1 MKKAWFD
8 RIFGGAVLIGI
19 GILFLLQQLNII
31 DVSIG
36 SIISTYWPLILVY
49 IGFKNLVTSHGEKGS
64 FLGGFIMIAVGGYFQ
79 SRALGWIGVSPGDFF
94 RSLIPVVLI
103 ICGVYVILKPRRVHR
118 VHRSKDMKHPIE
130 PDAYPP
136 DPSELPETPTEST
149 LDQQFEEKFG
159 VSFADEKREQAQ
171 EAKDRHRR
179 ESEEEEH
186 QRYSRHEDT
195 KGCDSREKV
204 NKSTFIGDVHMGRDY
219 FELKPTNVSQFIGD
233 TVIDLTNA
241 QIPYGKTKIN
251 ISAFIGDIKV
261 YVPDDMDLG
270 VKVNSSSFIGDMSV
284 LSESRS
290 GFISS
295 IQSTTPYF
303 REAQKKVI
311 INVSAFIGDIKVT
324 KVG

>member
-1 MKKAWFD
+1 MKKSWFD
-8 RIFGGAVLIGI
+8 RIFGGAILIGI
-19 GILFLLQQLNII
+19 GLLFLLQQMDII

-36 SIISTYWPLILVY
+36 GLISTYWPLILIY
-49 IGFKNLVTSHGEKGS
+49 IGFKNLVTSHSEKGS
-64 FLGGFIMIAVGGYFQ
+64 FLGSFIMIIVGVYFQ
-79 SRALGWIGVSPGDFF
+79 SRSLGWIGVSPGDFF
-94 RSLIPVVLI
+94 RSLVPAVLI
-103 ICGVYVILKPRRVHR
+103 ICGIYVIIKPRHPKG
-118 VHRSKDMKHPIE
+118 SKHVEQPIK
-130 PDAYPP
+130 PDLFPP
-136 DPSELPETPTEST
+136 NPSELPETPTEST

-159 VSFADEKREQAQ
+159 ISFADEKKERAQ
-171 EAKDRHRR
+171 EAKEHNRR
-179 ESEEEEH
+179 EREADEEEH
-186 QRYSRHEDT
+186 QHYN
-195 KGCDSREKV
+195 REKNKGSKHGERV

-241 QIPYGKTKIN
+241 QIPYGKTRIN

-261 YVPDDMDLG
+261 YIPEDMDLG
-270 VKVNSSSFIGDMSV
+270 VKVNSSSFIGDMAV

-295 IQSTTPYF
+295 IQSSTPFF
-303 REAQKKVI
+303 RDAQKKVI

>member
-1 MKKAWFD
+1 MKRGWFD
-8 RIFGGAVLIGI
+8 RIFGGVVLIGI
-19 GILFLLQQLNII
+19 GTIFLLQQMNIV

-36 SIISTYWPLILVY
+36 SIISTYWPLILIY
-49 IGFKNLVTSHGEKGS
+49 MGFKNLVTSHGEKGS
-64 FLGGFIMIAVGGYFQ
+64 FLGAFIMIAVGGYFQ

-94 RSLIPVVLI
+94 RSLIPAVLI
-103 ICGVYVILKPRRVHR
+103 ICGVYVILKPRRVK
-118 VHRSKDMKHPIE
+118 RSKHMEYPIK
-130 PDAYPP
+130 PDVVPP
-136 DPSELPETPTEST
+136 NPSELPETPTEST

-159 VSFADEKREQAQ
+159 ISFADEKKEQAQ
-171 EAKDRHRR
+171 EAKDRYRR
-179 ESEEEEH
+179 EREAEEH
-186 QRYSRHEDT
+186 QRYSRHEDY
-195 KGCDSREKV
+195 KGCDSRDKV

-295 IQSTTPYF
+295 IQSSTPHF

>member
-1 MKKAWFD
+1 MKRGWLD
-8 RIFGGAVLIGI
+8 RIFGGVVLIGI
-19 GILFLLQQLNII
+19 GTIFLLQQMNIVNI
-31 DVSIG
+31 SIG

-49 IGFKNLVTSHGEKGS
+49 MGFKNLVTSHDEKGS

-94 RSLIPVVLI
+94 RSLIPAVLI
-103 ICGVYVILKPRRVHR
+103 ICGVYVILKPRRVK
-118 VHRSKDMKHPIE
+118 RSKHMEHPIK
-130 PDAYPP
+130 PDVFPP
-136 DPSELPETPTEST
+136 NPSELPETPTEST

-159 VSFADEKREQAQ
+159 ISFADEKKEQAQ

-179 ESEEEEH
+179 ESEAEEH
-186 QRYSRHEDT
+186 RRYSRYEDT
-195 KGCDSREKV
+195 KGFDSREKV

-295 IQSTTPYF
+295 IQSSTPYF